1 MRILLCD
8 RRRAVRDGL
17 RALLEK
23 ESLMIVG
30 EVASGAELLEACR
43 TLRPDIVVTDV
54 SMPELNGVDA
64 IRALLAELPH
74 LRVVGLAV
82 APEPSH
88 MAAMFAAGAIAYLP
102 RTEDCDELVRAL
114 RKMAG
119 RPEHSEPPPTARAPT
134 DPGGS
139 PTPCSA
145 APAHSPRPL
154 SARER
159 DVLALIAHGKSSKEI
174 ASILDIGVTTV
185 ETHRRQ
191 IMDKLGLRTIA
202 ELTKHAVRIGL
213 ASLD

>member
-23 ESLMIVG
+23 ESLLIVG
-30 EVASGAELLEACR
+30 EVASGVELLPACR
-43 TLRPDIVVTDV
+43 ALRPDIVVTDV
-54 SMPELNGVDA
+54 SMPDLNGVDA

-82 APEPSH
+82 SPEPSH
-88 MAAMFAAGAIAYLP
+88 MAAMFAAGEIAYLP
-102 RTEDCDELVRAL
+102 RTADCDELVRAL

-119 RPEHSEPPPTARAPT
+119 YPEHPSETPSGRARPDPISATASSMT
-134 DPGGS
+134 
-139 PTPCSA
+139 A
-145 APAHSPRPL
+145 AAHSQRPL
-154 SARER
+154 SSRER
-159 DVLALIAHGKSSKEI
+159 DVLTLIAHGKSSKEI
-174 ASILDIGVTTV
+174 ASLLDIGVTTV

>member
-8 RRRAVRDGL
+8 RRQAVRDGL

-23 ESLMIVG
+23 ESLSIVG
-30 EVASGAELLEACR
+30 EVASGVELLAACR
-43 TLRPDIVVTDV
+43 TLRPDVVVTDV
-54 SMPELNGVDA
+54 SMPDLNGVDA

-82 APEPSH
+82 SPGPSH

-102 RTEDCDELVRAL
+102 RTADCDELVRAL

-119 RPEHSEPPPTARAPT
+119 RPEQSETPTRRARP
-134 DPGGS
+134 DPGGLPAPGMS
-139 PTPCSA
+139 
-145 APAHSPRPL
+145 APAHSPKPL
-154 SARER
+154 SSRER
-159 DVLALIAHGKSSKEI
+159 DVLTLIARGKSSKEI
-174 ASILDIGVTTV
+174 ASSLDIGVTTV

-202 ELTKHAVRIGL
+202 ELTLHAVRIGL